1 MGFFP
6 FYILGNELVHALTA
20 VNGHEYSVTFHLVAY
35 DGDRMFAFY
44 TNFSIAH
51 ETDNYR
57 MLVDGYQLNSTGGE
71 MKYINEIT

>member
-1 MGFFP
+1 M
-6 FYILGNELVHALTA
+6 
-20 VNGHEYSVTFHLVAY
+20 NGQEYSVTFHLEAY

-44 TNFSIAH
+44 TNFSIGP

-57 MLVDGYQLNSTGGE
+57 LHVDGYQLNSTGGE